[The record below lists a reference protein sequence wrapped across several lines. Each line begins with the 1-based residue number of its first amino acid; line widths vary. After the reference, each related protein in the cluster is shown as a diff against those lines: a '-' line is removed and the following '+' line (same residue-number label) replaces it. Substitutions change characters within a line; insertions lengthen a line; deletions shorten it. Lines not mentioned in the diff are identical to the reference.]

1 MPPEPRSR
9 RGKTSKAKWKKPN
22 GSEEDSRAYLSGS
35 FTEPPPSKFY
45 NKKSA
50 PNLPSELYRKDF
62 ISLMNLPDSE
72 QLLPDEYLCIG
83 DSWKPE
89 WNEKGVQVP
98 VRYAIPELNV
108 REIRKRS
115 KSGSFKIPQ
124 KLFHLN
130 YDEKFNSQY
139 HTISNI
145 HIVSDERTCYYDLD
159 VTDMHWLKK
168 VNQER
173 EDAGIDPLDDSFVEL
188 VFESLEQQVHIRLQ
202 EEIKN
207 DKTLGIDY
215 DEDAICDVCRSGRKK
230 YGKKST
236 VDQSRRV
243 ARKPDSHESN
253 KMVFC
258 DKCNICVHQICY
270 GITKIPEGNWLCRTC
285 ALGIKPRCLLCPN
298 TGGAMKSTRDGQ
310 NWAHVSCAVWIPE
323 VSFLN
328 FIKMEP
334 ITKIAQIPAFR
345 YQLKCTLCASKA
357 GVCITCSE
365 KGCKVAFHVTCAFEA
380 GLQMKAN
387 VKCNNNDDDEL
398 KAYCKKHSKKIAPD
412 SEEDYITKRPM
423 SREEKNQLR
432 KKKIEEKE
440 AKFIEYVSID
450 KLFDQFGGE
459 MHDLETIFY
468 YWKVKRTVKDKYQ
481 QWTPKS
487 ENNEINGD
495 FKFLTCLRFD
505 LEKARN
511 LIYLN
516 KKREILTKKWLLM
529 KERIFLKQVEILK
542 AEKKKKTLT
551 AEEREA
557 VLNANFGNLDYDK
570 KFTGENGP
578 SPNVINV
585 LTVLLGEVAANFKPY
600 SCDKAATPR
609 KKEHKKLETQSNPYA
624 KHYLNGLEK
633 RSERCL
639 PNKQK
644 LIENNKLSAKCKTNQ
659 NTSSAPHDS
668 CNNKLLTHFAGNSST
683 SLENHV
689 AEFNVSGDT
698 SSSSLSPDSK
708 FCSASDTKDSIY
720 IPCLTESSSQFKSL
734 SIKNHT
740 LNEQENCNSDSCNIN
755 FIDSEISVVSED
767 TKCEISY
774 LGEIDLAA
782 DIKIEDSNIYL
793 NEYKSESQN
802 LEMFSVAPSKIVQ
815 RKSKSKRSSNRNRKR
830 KYNSSKKS
838 GEVVNGYIENELPVK
853 KSKVDNT
860 QSLSDLKLTQDT
872 ETDEHKTQTDFI
884 LVPTDYHSA
893 TVKNELN
900 TENVSDQESANH
912 VLTSICDVNSNDGLI
927 KQISTNNNE
936 SNKNDADMEEKL
948 VDVHNCKT
956 LPRTLKVSLERNLE
970 LQMEQ
975 NHVTLPQPFVVLKS
989 EDIVSCSKNI
999 NDVPNSKTCY
1009 SRKSDV
1015 SFNLLNCEKSQTL
1028 NNCDKSEIKL
1038 RPVWKK
1044 GSPVR
1049 TQSPTLIKSAEN
1061 GLPRLSKSSPRH
1073 NSQDKAIIKLNAS
1086 KQKYLNHA
1094 VATSSSLNVNKPP
1107 SSPST
1112 KCQEKTLP
1120 SSFKLDVDSSDTKEI
1135 SSKDKSAET
1144 PLPRKDMLRGYKIP
1158 KKNKLSKPEENSL
1171 DLKRGNSPLSPL
1183 PDITS
1188 SGKSGYH
1195 SNAKSSWRTM
1205 ESRSEKKSTGKQ
1217 WTTKMN
1223 GDSQQQ
1229 SNSRIDFFDP
1239 EPSRWYQ
1246 DPNNFNNNQKAH
1258 YTGDYIPPLL
1268 PPPLPPFSSPWVSL
1282 ANQNSFASS
1291 VTTYR
1296 PGSYNT

>member
-1 MPPEPRSR
+1 MPPESRTRS
-9 RGKTSKAKWKKPN
+9 KASKAKWKKPN
-22 GSEEDSRAYLSGS
+22 ESEEDSRAYLSGN
-35 FTEPPPSKFY
+35 FTEPPPAKLY

-62 ISLMNLPDSE
+62 ISLMNLPDKE
-72 QLLPDEYLCIG
+72 QLLPEEYLCIV
-83 DSWKPE
+83 DSWKPG

-98 VRYAIPELNV
+98 VRYKMPELNV

-130 YDEKFNSQY
+130 DDEKFNSQF

-145 HIVSDERTCYYDLD
+145 RIVSDERTCYYDLD

-215 DEDAICDVCRSGRKK
+215 DEDAICDVCRS
-230 YGKKST
+230 
-236 VDQSRRV
+236 
-243 ARKPDSHESN
+243 PDSHESN

-285 ALGIKPRCLLCPN
+285 VLGIKPRCLLCPN
-298 TGGAMKSTRDGQ
+298 TGGAMKSTRDGHH
-310 NWAHVSCAVWIPE
+310 WAHVSCAVWIPE

-334 ITKIAQIPAFR
+334 ITKIAQIPACK
-345 YQLKCTLCASKA
+345 YQLKCALCASKV

-387 VKCNNNDDDEL
+387 VKYNNNDDDEL
-398 KAYCKKHSKKIAPD
+398 KAYCKKHSKKIASN

-423 SREEKNQLR
+423 TREEKNQLR

-468 YWKVKRTVKDKYQ
+468 YWKVKRTVKHQYQ
-481 QWTPKS
+481 QWIPKF

-511 LIYLN
+511 LIYQI
-516 KKREILTKKWLLM
+516 KKREIMTKKWLLI
-529 KERIFLKQVEILK
+529 KEQTFLKQVEILT

-551 AEEREA
+551 PEEREA

-585 LTVLLGEVAANFKPY
+585 LTVLLGEGAANFKPY

-609 KKEHKKLETQSNPYA
+609 KKEQKKLETQSNPYA

-659 NTSSAPHDS
+659 NTSSASHDS
-668 CNNKLLTHFAGNSST
+668 CNNKLSIHFAGNFSASP
-683 SLENHV
+683 ENRA

-698 SSSSLSPDSK
+698 SSSSLSPDGK

-720 IPCLTESSSQFKSL
+720 IPCLTESSSQFKL
-734 SIKNHT
+734 FSIKNHT

-755 FIDSEISVVSED
+755 FIDSEISEELEIVSED
-767 TKCEISY
+767 TKCEISN

-802 LEMFSVAPSKIVQ
+802 LEMFRVAPSKIVQ
-815 RKSKSKRSSNRNRKR
+815 RKSKSKRPSNRNRKR

-838 GEVVNGYIENELPVK
+838 GEVVNGYIESELPVK
-853 KSKVDNT
+853 RSKVDST

-872 ETDEHKTQTDFI
+872 ETDEQKTQTDFT
-884 LVPTDYHSA
+884 LVPTDCHSA

-900 TENVSDQESANH
+900 MEKDVSDQGSANH

-936 SNKNDADMEEKL
+936 SNKNDADIEEKL
-948 VDVHNCKT
+948 VDVHNCKM

-975 NHVTLPQPFVVLKS
+975 NNVTLPQPFVVLKS
-989 EDIVSCSKNI
+989 EDIVNCSKNI

-1015 SFNLLNCEKSQTL
+1015 SFNVLNCEKSQTL

-1049 TQSPTLIKSAEN
+1049 TQSPTLIKNAEN

-1073 NSQDKAIIKLNAS
+1073 NSQDKAIIKSNAS
-1086 KQKYLNHA
+1086 KQKYLNHS
-1094 VATSSSLNVNKPP
+1094 VASSSSLNVNKPP

-1158 KKNKLSKPEENSL
+1158 KKNKSSKPEENSL

-1205 ESRSEKKSTGKQ
+1205 ESRSEKKSSGKQ

-1239 EPSRWYQ
+1239 ELSRWYQ